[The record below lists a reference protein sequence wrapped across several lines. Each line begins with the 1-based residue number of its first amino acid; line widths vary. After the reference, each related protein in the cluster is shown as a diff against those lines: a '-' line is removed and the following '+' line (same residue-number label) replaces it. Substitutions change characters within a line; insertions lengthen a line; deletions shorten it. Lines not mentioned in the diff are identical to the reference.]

1 MKQGLTDLQYE
12 QLAKEAFT
20 KLMSSIPFVSDIE
33 IIKTGLQRGFGDF
46 RAVVHFTDSKAV
58 QDFYVEVKSNGEKR
72 YANIFCMEAKQHIDD
87 LCYLFMAP
95 YVSESTSEYLRE
107 NNLSFLDLS
116 GNCFILTRRMII
128 HVSGKPNQ
136 FIEKRE
142 KKNYLSKSSSA
153 ASAVIRTMLNDP
165 DKWWKVK
172 ELSEV
177 SKKAIGTV
185 SNVKVFLTEKDW
197 IDDHI
202 YQFRLKNFKELLYV
216 WSKDYHKKKSITKEY
231 YSLFSLPEL
240 ETEISKWSKTHDRN
254 AVLGGFSAA
263 ARYVPTVRYNKINV
277 YVAEEGLY
285 EFEKDL
291 ALTPV
296 SSGGNIVVTIPHDD
310 TPCMFN
316 QEINDSIVSSPAQTV
331 IDLLGMP
338 NRGEEAAEA
347 IISKYYRR

>member
-1 MKQGLTDLQYE
+1 MKQSLTDLQYV
-12 QLAKEAFT
+12 QLAKEAFA
-20 KLMSSIPFVSDIE
+20 KLIGSIPFVSDIE
-33 IIKTGLQRGFGDF
+33 ITNTGLQRGFGNF
-46 RAVVHFTDSKAV
+46 RAVVHFSDSNSTQV
-58 QDFYVEVKSNGEKR
+58 FYAMVRSNGEKR
-72 YANIFCMEAKQHIDD
+72 FANIFCMEAKQHNDD
-87 LCYLFMAP
+87 ACYLFIAP

-153 ASAVIRTMLNDP
+153 VSAVIRTMLNDP
-165 DKWWKVK
+165 DKLWKVK

-177 SKKAIGTV
+177 SGKAIGTV

-197 IDDHI
+197 IDDQI
-202 YQFRLKNFKELLYV
+202 YRFRLKNIKELLYV
-216 WSKDYHKKKSITKEY
+216 WSKDYHKKDSITKEF
-231 YSLFSLPEL
+231 YSLLSLPEL
-240 ETEISKWSKTHDRN
+240 EASISRWSKTHDRN
-254 AVLGGFSAA
+254 AILGGFSAA
-263 ARYVPTVRYNKINV
+263 ARYAPTVRYNKINV